1 VGRGFGLWKI
11 LYKDKLYKLYGLTR
25 INGQDKNGGFE
36 SMEYTNIG
44 KGQAGIARKG
54 VFCGCVWY
62 AIYFNKREGGLFKG
76 THIFG

>member
-1 VGRGFGLWKI
+1 MDRIKMVVLSLWSI
-11 LYKDKLYKLYGLTR
+11 P
-25 INGQDKNGGFE
+25 
-36 SMEYTNIG
+36 NIG